1 MPQIDGR
8 YPFNSFDSM
17 TADRALLMRQCT
29 ARQTERGR
37 LHGPLTRIPHSYRYQ
52 VIETGLANAMFL
64 SAVHDRLLPP
74 PTTTMGDVAGPKEP
88 LSRTTP
94 ACPPPGRLGVRSPA
108 QCLARTFVTW
118 FVSVYVLV

>member
-1 MPQIDGR
+1 MLLGYRHEVFKIPELHAVMPQIDGR

-74 PTTTMGDVAGPKEP
+74 PTTTASWAINLRGGE
-88 LSRTTP
+88 
-94 ACPPPGRLGVRSPA
+94 
-108 QCLARTFVTW
+108 
-118 FVSVYVLV
+118 